1 MIKTVGMVGGDEESF
16 ELFAP
21 LFDPVIS
28 ARHRGYAADAKHPT
42 NLNVDEI
49 SDTKMD
55 PTGKYIITTRC
66 RTGRSVRGFRLPP
79 CCSFEERRQI
89 EEAIVNG
96 LMKLDGDLAGEYFPL
111 AGEKS
116 KCIDF

>member
-42 NLNVDEI
+42 NLNIDEI
-49 SDTKMD
+49 RKVSN
-55 PTGKYIITTRC
+55 I
-66 RTGRSVRGFRLPP
+66 
-79 CCSFEERRQI
+79 
-89 EEAIVNG
+89 
-96 LMKLDGDLAGEYFPL
+96 YF
-111 AGEKS
+111 
-116 KCIDF
+116 

>member
-42 NLNVDEI
+42 NLNIDEI
-49 SDTKMD
+49 
-55 PTGKYIITTRC
+55 R
-66 RTGRSVRGFRLPP
+66 
-79 CCSFEERRQI
+79 
-89 EEAIVNG
+89 
-96 LMKLDGDLAGEYFPL
+96 KL
-111 AGEKS
+111 S
-116 KCIDF
+116 KFCFFLHCGTYSQ

>member
-42 NLNVDEI
+42 DLDI
-49 SDTKMD
+49 SK
-55 PTGKYIITTRC
+55 IR
-66 RTGRSVRGFRLPP
+66 
-79 CCSFEERRQI
+79 
-89 EEAIVNG
+89 
-96 LMKLDGDLAGEYFPL
+96 
-111 AGEKS
+111 
-116 KCIDF
+116 